1 MEDAELQPGNDLERQ
16 AGSGLLRRN
25 KSVDGCRGRSK
36 AMAVRRLRDANPT
49 TSAGDIVPSEN
60 VLWIWRSRAIAG

>member
-25 KSVDGCRGRSK
+25 KSVDGVVVGQGDGCQALARCQSDHLGR
-36 AMAVRRLRDANPT
+36 
-49 TSAGDIVPSEN
+49 
-60 VLWIWRSRAIAG
+60 